1 MKALILGAGRG
12 TRVQPITHSLP
23 KPMMPVLNRPIM
35 ELLVEHLRHHGVR
48 QILVNTSYLSGE
60 IENYFRDGARFG
72 VEIGYSF
79 EGRMENGHLVD
90 APVGSAGAIRKIQDH
105 SGFFDE
111 PFFVLCGDAII
122 DLDLTRFAEFHHS
135 RGAVASLAMLDV
147 PRETVGSYGVVV
159 AEPDGRILGFQEKPS
174 PEEARSTTVNTG
186 VYLFEPSVTDLIPSD
201 VAYDIGGQLFP
212 DLVRRG
218 APFYALNL
226 PFRWLDIG
234 KVTDY
239 YEVLR
244 LAMVGGVPGVTVP
257 GTEIRPGLR
266 VGPNVRIRPEACT
279 IRGPVSIGASAIIE
293 DRATLLGPCYIGPG
307 AVLEAGAVVE
317 ESFVF
322 EYTRVSSMTHLNRS
336 IASGRFCVTGE
347 GVTVQVAES
356 GLDWVLSDA
365 RAPHHAIANP
375 QQMLEALIRLADE
388 S

>member
-1 MKALILGAGRG
+1 
-12 TRVQPITHSLP
+12 
-23 KPMMPVLNRPIM
+23 MMPVLNRPIM

-60 IENYFRDGARFG
+60 IENYFRDGSRFG

-147 PRETVGSYGVVV
+147 PSETVGSYGVVV

-186 VYLFEPSVTDLIPSD
+186 VYLFEPSVTDLIPSG

-279 IRGPVSIGASAIIE
+279 IRGPVSIGASATIE

>member
-1 MKALILGAGRG
+1 
-12 TRVQPITHSLP
+12 
-23 KPMMPVLNRPIM
+23 
-35 ELLVEHLRHHGVR
+35 
-48 QILVNTSYLSGE
+48 
-60 IENYFRDGARFG
+60 
-72 VEIGYSF
+72 
-79 EGRMENGHLVD
+79 
-90 APVGSAGAIRKIQDH
+90 
-105 SGFFDE
+105 
-111 PFFVLCGDAII
+111 
-122 DLDLTRFAEFHHS
+122 
-135 RGAVASLAMLDV
+135 
-147 PRETVGSYGVVV
+147 
-159 AEPDGRILGFQEKPS
+159 
-174 PEEARSTTVNTG
+174 VNTG
-186 VYLFEPSVTDLIPSD
+186 VYLFEPSVTDLIPSG

-279 IRGPVSIGASAIIE
+279 IRGPVSIGASATIE

-365 RAPHHAIANP
+365 RAPHHSIANP

>member
-79 EGRMENGHLVD
+79 EGRMENGHRVD

-159 AEPDGRILGFQEKPS
+159 AEPDGRILGFQEKPA
-174 PEEARSTTVNTG
+174 PEEAQSTTVNPG
-186 VYLFEPSVTDLIPSD
+186 VYLFEPSVTECGAAL
-201 VAYDIGGQLFP
+201 LFP
-212 DLVRRG
+212 R
-218 APFYALNL
+218 
-226 PFRWLDIG
+226 
-234 KVTDY
+234 
-239 YEVLR
+239 
-244 LAMVGGVPGVTVP
+244 
-257 GTEIRPGLR
+257 
-266 VGPNVRIRPEACT
+266 
-279 IRGPVSIGASAIIE
+279 
-293 DRATLLGPCYIGPG
+293 
-307 AVLEAGAVVE
+307 
-317 ESFVF
+317 
-322 EYTRVSSMTHLNRS
+322 
-336 IASGRFCVTGE
+336 
-347 GVTVQVAES
+347 
-356 GLDWVLSDA
+356 
-365 RAPHHAIANP
+365 
-375 QQMLEALIRLADE
+375 
-388 S
+388 

>member
-60 IENYFRDGARFG
+60 IENYFRDGSRFG

-186 VYLFEPSVTDLIPSD
+186 VYLFEPSVTDLIPSG

-279 IRGPVSIGASAIIE
+279 IRGPVSIGASATIE

-365 RAPHHAIANP
+365 RAPHHSIANP

>member
-12 TRVQPITHSLP
+12 TRVQPITYTVP

-35 ELLVEHLRHHGVR
+35 ELLVEHLRSHGVR
-48 QILVNTSYLSGE
+48 QILVNTSYLAGE
-60 IENYFRDGARFG
+60 IENYFRDGSRFG

-79 EGRMENGHLVD
+79 EGSMEDGDLVD

-122 DLDLTRFAEFHHS
+122 DLDLTRFAEFHRS
-135 RGAVASLAMLDV
+135 RGALASLAMLDV
-147 PRETVGSYGVVV
+147 PREAVSSYGVVV

-186 VYLFEPSVTDLIPSD
+186 VYLFEPSVVDLIPSGA
-201 VAYDIGGQLFP
+201 AYDIGGELFP

-234 KVTDY
+234 RVTDY
-239 YEVLR
+239 FEVLR
-244 LAMVGGVPGVTVP
+244 MAMLGNVPGVTPP

-266 VGPNVRIRPEACT
+266 VGPNVSIRPDACT
-279 IRGPVSIGASAIIE
+279 IRGPVSIGASATIE
-293 DRATLLGPCYIGPG
+293 DGVTLLGPCYIGPG
-307 AVLEAGAVVE
+307 AVVEAGAVIE

-322 EYTRVSSMTHLNRS
+322 EYTRVGPMTYLKRS
-336 IASGRFCVTGE
+336 IANGRFCVTGE
-347 GVTVQVAES
+347 GVTVHVVES
-356 GLDWVLSDA
+356 RLDWVLSDA
-365 RAPHHAIANP
+365 RAQHQMIADPH
-375 QQMLEALIRLADE
+375 QMLDALIRLAEE

>member
-60 IENYFRDGARFG
+60 IENYFRDGSRFG

-186 VYLFEPSVTDLIPSD
+186 VYLFEPSVTDLIPSG

-279 IRGPVSIGASAIIE
+279 IRGPVSIGASATIE

>member
-60 IENYFRDGARFG
+60 IENYFRDGSRFG

-186 VYLFEPSVTDLIPSD
+186 VYLFEPSVTDLIPSG

-244 LAMVGGVPGVTVP
+244 LAMAGSVPGVTVP

-279 IRGPVSIGASAIIE
+279 IRGPVSIGASATIE

-365 RAPHHAIANP
+365 RAPHHSIANP

>member
-1 MKALILGAGRG
+1 MKALILAAGRG
-12 TRVQPITHSLP
+12 TRVQPITYTLP

-35 ELLVEHLRHHGVR
+35 ELLVEHLRLHGVR
-48 QILVNTSYLSGE
+48 QILVNTSYLAGE

-79 EGRMENGHLVD
+79 EGRMEQGQLVD

-111 PFFVLCGDAII
+111 PFFVLCGDAIV
-122 DLDLTRFAEFHHS
+122 DLDLTRFAEFHRS

-147 PRETVGSYGVVV
+147 PRETVGSYGVV
-159 AEPDGRILGFQEKPS
+159 AAGPDGRILGFQEKPS

-186 VYLFEPSVTDLIPSD
+186 IYLFEPSVTDLIPSG

-212 DLVRRG
+212 DLVRRR

-226 PFRWLDIG
+226 PFHWLDIG

-239 YEVLR
+239 YAVLC
-244 LAMVGGVPGVTVP
+244 LAMVGGVPGVTAP

-266 VGPNVRIRPEACT
+266 VGPNVRIRPDTCT
-279 IRGPVSIGASAIIE
+279 IRGPVSIGGSATIE
-293 DRATLLGPCYIGPG
+293 DGATLLGPCYIGPG
-307 AVLEAGAVVE
+307 AVVAAGAVVE
-317 ESFVF
+317 ASFVL
-322 EYTRVSSMTHLNRS
+322 EYTRVGSMTHLNRS
-336 IASGRFCVTGE
+336 IASGRFCVTAE

-365 RAPHHAIANP
+365 RAPHQAIADP
-375 QQMLEALIRLADE
+375 QQILEALIRLAEE